1 VQLTGRRALE
11 DFTFQG
17 HDIKEGDNVI
27 TLLGAANHDG
37 ETFPDPAQFRLDR
50 KAPRALSFG
59 GGIHYCLGAQLS
71 RIEGEEALR
80 ALFERLPKLE
90 LDHSVLEAPEQKPT
104 ITLRGLGALPA
115 HWA

>member
-1 VQLTGRRALE
+1 R
-11 DFTFQG
+11 
-17 HDIKEGDNVI
+17 
-27 TLLGAANHDG
+27 
-37 ETFPDPAQFRLDR
+37 FRLDR

-90 LDHSVLEAPEQKPT
+90 LDPSVLEAPEQKPT

-115 HWA
+115 RWA